1 MNSFE
6 DLKLL
11 NVLYADDDAIILS
24 SIEKTLKLMVN
35 KVYSVV
41 DGAAAYETYL
51 NEHIDIV
58 ILDIRMGDVSGIE
71 VAQKI
76 RKNDKHTPIIIT
88 SSYTE
93 TDDLLE
99 ACKLNLIEYIK
110 KPVDLRHLIDSL
122 YKSLEQLRDSGML
135 IRKITD
141 DVSYNYLSKNL
152 VRSSEMI
159 PLTKNE
165 IAIVELLLSQR
176 GKLVIYDA
184 FFNVLEDDMSD
195 GALKNLMLR
204 LRKKIGE
211 DKCIR
216 NISRIG
222 YTLL

>member
-1 MNSFE
+1 MSSFE

-11 NVLYADDDAIILS
+11 NVLYADDDETILS

-35 KVYSVV
+35 HVYSVS
-41 DGAAAYETYL
+41 DGNTAYQTYL
-51 NEHIDIV
+51 NEHVDIV
-58 ILDIRMGDVSGIE
+58 ILDIRMGSVGGIE

-76 RKNDKHTPIIIT
+76 RKDDKTIPIIIT

-122 YKSLEQLRDSGML
+122 YKALEQLRDTGLL
-135 IRKITD
+135 IRKITE
-141 DVSYNYLSKNL
+141 DVSYNYLSKSL
-152 VRSSEMI
+152 VRGAEVI

-165 IAIVELLLSQR
+165 ISIIELLLAQR
-176 GKLVIYDA
+176 GKLVIYEV
-184 FFNVLEDDMSD
+184 FFNVLEDEMSD

-216 NISRIG
+216 NLSRIG
-222 YTLL
+222 YTLI

>member
-11 NVLYADDDAIILS
+11 NVLYADDDATILL
-24 SIEKTLKLMVN
+24 SIEKTLNLMVN
-35 KVYSVV
+35 KVYSVP
-41 DGAAAYETYL
+41 DGTIAYQTYL

-76 RKNDKHTPIIIT
+76 RKNDKATPIIIT

-99 ACKLNLIEYIK
+99 ACKLNLVEFIK
-110 KPVDLRHLIDSL
+110 KPVDLKHLIDTL
-122 YKSLEQLRDSGML
+122 YKALEQLRESGML
-135 IRKITD
+135 VRKITEH
-141 DVSYNYLSKNL
+141 VSYNYLSKSL
-152 VRSSEMI
+152 VRGEEII

-165 IAIVELLLSQR
+165 IAIIELLLAQR
-176 GKLVIYDA
+176 GKLVIYHA
-184 FFNVLEDDMSD
+184 FFNVIEDEMSD

-204 LRKKIGE
+204 LRKKIG
-211 DKCIR
+211 DNKCIR
-216 NISRIG
+216 NLSRIG
-222 YTLL
+222 YTLI